1 MAKVKSEPATDIPA
15 PAMIIDLV
23 DRFARNREAYRA
35 GQYNETQVRREFID
49 PLFKALGWDIDNE
62 QGYAEAYKDVVHED
76 AIRIGGAV
84 KAPDYCFRIGGTRKF
99 FLEAKKP
106 SVDIKGDPTPAFQLR
121 RYAWSGKLPLS
132 VLTDFEEFAVYDCR
146 IKPDKAD
153 KSSTARI
160 AYYTFDQYT
169 DPKVWSAIASV
180 FARDAILKGSFD
192 KYAQS
197 TKRKRGTA
205 EVDDAFLAEI
215 EEWRSELAK
224 NIARRNASIT
234 HRELNAAVQ
243 LTVDR
248 LIFLRI
254 CEDRGIEDYG
264 RLQALLNGDRV
275 YQRLFDLFAQADQ
288 RYNSGLFYF
297 KIEKGRGQPDS
308 LTPSLSIDD
317 KVLKG
322 IIKGLYYPD
331 SPYEFSVL
339 SADILGHVYEQFL
352 GKVISLTKGHQAK
365 IEEKPEVRKAGGVYY
380 TPTYIVDY
388 IVTHTVGKLL
398 EGQSVKW
405 IGTEKGRAVDQPR
418 LSRTLRVLD
427 PACGSGS
434 FLIGAYQHLLD
445 WHLQWYLNNEPEKW
459 AKRRKP
465 PIAANQRGEYR
476 LTTPERKRILL
487 EHIYGVDI
495 DSQAVEVTKLSLLLK
510 VLEGETAHSLG
521 THLWYEKERALPDL
535 SANIKCGNSL
545 IGPDFYDN
553 QQQTMFDEEER
564 YRINAFDWK
573 AEFAEV
579 FVGSSATTSRAHE
592 EAVGS
597 CSTSRAREEAGGID
611 STSRARE
618 EAELDKRSAT
628 QPPNRAKGIEASG
641 HQGIEGAKPPLA
653 HPRGSSDEGG
663 FDAVIGNPPYV
674 RMEAFAPVKNY
685 LRVHYNSHEERAD
698 LYTYFLEKA
707 LSLLDA
713 RGLLGMIVSNKF
725 IKAKY
730 GGPLRLVLAKRG
742 KVEQLIDL
750 AGAPVFHGATVRT
763 VIIIAMPAN
772 TDAAYRTQ
780 YAPVPSSE
788 TIAAIAGSIATLDS
802 HVKSKSYLLAPNALS
817 GEEWSTSSELQA
829 ELIRKL
835 RRASTPLCQQLGQ
848 TALFGLKTGCNEAFI
863 IDRATCETYM
873 KRDARARN
881 LVRPVLFGRDVRRY
895 ATEEVGRFVIYFHPD
910 KDIDE
915 SSALRAHLEA
925 FRSTLG
931 RRAGSQQWFE
941 LQQPATALLPY
952 QSKAKIIYPIIANEC
967 RFTLDRDGYLV
978 NDKTFMLATD
988 DLGILG
994 ILNSRVS
1001 NFYFASVC
1009 AALEGPS
1016 GRYLE
1021 FRAQYV
1027 DRFPL
1032 PKIEKTAQRTLV
1044 SLVQRML
1051 DLHKGLAG
1059 AKTAHE
1065 RTVIERDIEATD
1077 RQIDRLVYDLYG
1089 LTEEEIAIVEEG
1101 TG

>member
-1 MAKVKSEPATDIPA
+1 MAKVKSEPATDIPV
-15 PAMIIDLV
+15 PATILDLV

-160 AYYTFDQYT
+160 GYYTFDQYT

-197 TKRKRGTA
+197 TKRKKGTA

-215 EEWRSELAK
+215 ETWRDELAR
-224 NIARRNASIT
+224 NIALRNGQTTS
-234 HRELNAAVQ
+234 RQLNAAVQ

-275 YQRLFDLFAQADQ
+275 YQRLFELFAQADQ

-297 KIEKGRGQPDS
+297 KVEKGRGQPDS
-308 LTPSLSIDD
+308 LTPSLTIDD

-352 GKVISLTKGHQAK
+352 GKVISLTRGHQAK

-405 IGTEKGRAVDQPR
+405 IGTERGKAVDRPR

-445 WHLQWYLNNEPEKW
+445 WHLQWYLNNEPDKW

-535 SANIKCGNSL
+535 SSNIKCGNSL
-545 IGPDFYDN
+545 IGPDFYAN
-553 QQQTMFDEEER
+553 EQQTMFDEEER

-573 AEFAEV
+573 AEFPEV
-579 FVGSSATTSRAHE
+579 FAPAPPPGR
-592 EAVGS
+592 
-597 CSTSRAREEAGGID
+597 GGGGRGGGRID
-611 STSRARE
+611 NE
-618 EAELDKRSAT
+618 
-628 QPPNRAKGIEASG
+628 
-641 HQGIEGAKPPLA
+641 
-653 HPRGSSDEGG
+653 PR
-663 FDAVIGNPPYV
+663 P
-674 RMEAFAPVKNY
+674 
-685 LRVHYNSHEERAD
+685 
-698 LYTYFLEKA
+698 
-707 LSLLDA
+707 
-713 RGLLGMIVSNKF
+713 
-725 IKAKY
+725 
-730 GGPLRLVLAKRG
+730 
-742 KVEQLIDL
+742 
-750 AGAPVFHGATVRT
+750 
-763 VIIIAMPAN
+763 
-772 TDAAYRTQ
+772 
-780 YAPVPSSE
+780 
-788 TIAAIAGSIATLDS
+788 
-802 HVKSKSYLLAPNALS
+802 
-817 GEEWSTSSELQA
+817 
-829 ELIRKL
+829 
-835 RRASTPLCQQLGQ
+835 
-848 TALFGLKTGCNEAFI
+848 
-863 IDRATCETYM
+863 
-873 KRDARARN
+873 
-881 LVRPVLFGRDVRRY
+881 
-895 ATEEVGRFVIYFHPD
+895 
-910 KDIDE
+910 
-915 SSALRAHLEA
+915 
-925 FRSTLG
+925 
-931 RRAGSQQWFE
+931 
-941 LQQPATALLPY
+941 
-952 QSKAKIIYPIIANEC
+952 
-967 RFTLDRDGYLV
+967 
-978 NDKTFMLATD
+978 
-988 DLGILG
+988 
-994 ILNSRVS
+994 
-1001 NFYFASVC
+1001 
-1009 AALEGPS
+1009 
-1016 GRYLE
+1016 
-1021 FRAQYV
+1021 
-1027 DRFPL
+1027 
-1032 PKIEKTAQRTLV
+1032 
-1044 SLVQRML
+1044 
-1051 DLHKGLAG
+1051 
-1059 AKTAHE
+1059 
-1065 RTVIERDIEATD
+1065 
-1077 RQIDRLVYDLYG
+1077 
-1089 LTEEEIAIVEEG
+1089 
-1101 TG
+1101 